1 MPRKPPS
8 LVIRHHDPARVRK
21 ITWVLLV
28 VWLLS
33 LAIVALAVSEWIPHA
48 GGNHGGDQQRTLKR
62 DLDDAQTQLVV
73 LKRSEQV
80 ARAAIDDMRGTL
92 REREEEI
99 EGLRSDLAFYARL
112 VGGSK
117 REGLAVPEL
126 TLKPVGGSNAWNF
139 SATITQNFKRDKE
152 MQGNLSLSVEG
163 VTRGK
168 LHVLDWSTLQ
178 QHADA
183 KGVGYSFKY
192 FERVSG
198 TIMLPPDFEPNRVRV
213 HLDGDGTPV
222 NQEFAWKDAVKG
234 EETQDVQ
241 K

>member
-8 LVIRHHDPARVRK
+8 LVIRHHDPARVRR
-21 ITWVLLV
+21 IAWSLLV
-28 VWLLS
+28 VWLVS
-33 LAIVALAVSEWIPHA
+33 LGVVALAVSEWIPHT
-48 GGNHGGDQQRTLKR
+48 GGNQGGDQQRALKR
-62 DLDDAQTQLVV
+62 NLDDAQTQLVV

-80 ARAAIDDMRGTL
+80 ARAAVEEMRGTV

-99 EGLRSDLAFYARL
+99 DGLRSDLAFYARL

-126 TLKPVGGSNAWNF
+126 LLKSVPGSNAWNF
-139 SATITQNFKRDKE
+139 IATVTQNFKRDQE
-152 MQGNLSLSVEG
+152 MKGNLSLSVEG
-163 VTRGK
+163 VTDDK
-168 LHVLDWSTLQ
+168 LRVLDWSTLQ
-178 QHADA
+178 QHSDA

-198 TIMLPPDFEPNRVRV
+198 TIMLPPGFEPNRVRV
-213 HLDGDGTPV
+213 HLDGDGAPV
-222 NQEFAWKDAVKG
+222 NQEFAWQDAVKG
-234 EETQDVQ
+234 EETPDVQ